1 MMPLSFVREG
11 AVVKVEN
18 LAGGMSFRKRMAEL
32 GLLPGSVFTVLR
44 TGGGPFLLKI
54 GETRLALGQGVGNRI
69 FVREI

>member
-1 MMPLSFVREG
+1 
-11 AVVKVEN
+11 
-18 LAGGMSFRKRMAEL
+18 MAEL